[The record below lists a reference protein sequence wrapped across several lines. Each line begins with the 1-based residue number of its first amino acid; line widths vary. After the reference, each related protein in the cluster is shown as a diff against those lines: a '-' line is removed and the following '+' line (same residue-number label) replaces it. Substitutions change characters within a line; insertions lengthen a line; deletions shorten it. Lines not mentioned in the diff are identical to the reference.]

1 MSNDKYVDDE
11 RFDGLYLNVA
21 ENARGIEPLLDTVF
35 SFLRRK
41 TDFFE
46 GPQGNIDGTATAIKK
61 VNQVVEKHAK
71 LFQEEQDRKAAA
83 AAAKKKKKEEAEAKK
98 LAEKAAKFDNPMQAA
113 KFAAQKAAKGESEV
127 VEMGKDGEFDIDF
140 KSPAAASPPAPAPA
154 PAAAEPTKTEEKKKE
169 EEDDDT
175 PGLGNGGTEPGKYVW
190 TQTLAEVSVTVPLPD
205 NTRGKDLS
213 VTIARTS
220 LKVGMKKDKGEWII
234 NAPLTKPAIVD
245 DSFWTVEDGN
255 RLVIN
260 LQKSNQME
268 WWDSVC
274 EGHKKIDVKKI
285 SPENSSLGDLDG
297 ETRKTVEKMM
307 FDQRQKAM
315 GLPTSD
321 EQTKL
326 DAIEGFKKAHPEMDF
341 SNAKMNM

>member
-1 MSNDKYVDDE
+1 M
-11 RFDGLYLNVA
+11 
-21 ENARGIEPLLDTVF
+21 
-35 SFLRRK
+35 
-41 TDFFE
+41 
-46 GPQGNIDGTATAIKK
+46 
-61 VNQVVEKHAK
+61 
-71 LFQEEQDRKAAA
+71 
-83 AAAKKKKKEEAEAKK
+83 
-98 LAEKAAKFDNPMQAA
+98 
-113 KFAAQKAAKGESEV
+113 
-127 VEMGKDGEFDIDF
+127 
-140 KSPAAASPPAPAPA
+140 
-154 PAAAEPTKTEEKKKE
+154 
-169 EEDDDT
+169 
-175 PGLGNGGTEPGKYVW
+175 GNGGTEPGKYVW

-205 NTRGKDLS
+205 NTRGKDLN

-220 LKVGMKKDKGEWII
+220 LKVGLKKDKGEWII
-234 NAPLTKPAIVD
+234 NAPLTKTAIVD

-274 EGHKKIDVKKI
+274 QGHKKIDIKKI

-307 FDQRQKAM
+307 FDQRQKTM

-326 DAIEGFKKAHPEMDF
+326 DALDNFKKAHPEMDF
-341 SNAKMNM
+341 SKAKFNM

>member
-1 MSNDKYVDDE
+1 M
-11 RFDGLYLNVA
+11 
-21 ENARGIEPLLDTVF
+21 
-35 SFLRRK
+35 RRK
-41 TDFFE
+41 TDFFS
-46 GPQGNIDGTATAIKK
+46 GPPGAENGAAAAIAK
-61 VNQVVEKHAK
+61 VNQVLEKHAK
-71 LFQEEQDRKAAA
+71 MHQEEQDKKAAA
-83 AAAKKKKKEEAEAKK
+83 AGAKKKKKEEAEAKK
-98 LAEKAAKFDNPMQAA
+98 QAEREAKKENPFQLLAAATRKAAEDA
-113 KFAAQKAAKGESEV
+113 KQPAKVQEV
-127 VEMGKDGEFDIDF
+127 IEIGNDGGFDI
-140 KSPAAASPPAPAPA
+140 SSSSSSAPA
-154 PAAAEPTKTEEKKKE
+154 PAAAKPQSSEAAEPKEAAPAAKAEEKK
-169 EEDDDT
+169 EEDDDK

-190 TQTLAEVSVTVPLPD
+190 TQTLSEVNVTVPLPE
-205 NTRGKDLS
+205 NTRGKDLN

-220 LKVGMKKDKGEWII
+220 LKVGMKKDKGEFII
-234 NAPLTKPAIVD
+234 NAPMTKPVIVD

-274 EGHKKIDVKKI
+274 QGHKAIDIKKI
-285 SPENSSLGDLDG
+285 NPENSSLGDLDG

-315 GLPTSD
+315 GLPSSD

-341 SNAKMNM
+341 SNAKMNMS

>member
-1 MSNDKYVDDE
+1 M
-11 RFDGLYLNVA
+11 
-21 ENARGIEPLLDTVF
+21 
-35 SFLRRK
+35 RRK
-41 TDFFE
+41 TDFFN
-46 GPQGNIDGTATAIKK
+46 GPPGSLDGTAAAIKK
-61 VNQVVEKHAK
+61 VNDVLEKHAK
-71 LFQEEQDRKAAA
+71 LYQEEQDRKKAAA
-83 AAAKKKKKEEAEAKK
+83 EAKKKKKEEAAAKKAAELEAKK
-98 LAEKAAKFDNPMQAA
+98 VNPIQLLSAATKKAAEVAKNPDAKPEVIELVDGGFDISSSSAPEPAA
-113 KFAAQKAAKGESEV
+113 KPQSSE
-127 VEMGKDGEFDIDF
+127 
-140 KSPAAASPPAPAPA
+140 PPKEA
-154 PAAAEPTKTEEKKKE
+154 EEKK

-175 PGLGNGGTEPGKYVW
+175 PRVGNGGVEPGKYVW
-190 TQTLAEVSVTVPLPD
+190 TQTLAEVSISVPLPD
-205 NTRGKDLS
+205 NTRGKDLN
-213 VTIARTS
+213 VIIARSS
-220 LKVGMKKDKGEWII
+220 LKVGMKKDKDEWII
-234 NAPLTKPAIVD
+234 NAPLTKTVIVD

-285 SPENSSLGDLDG
+285 TPENSSLSDLDG

-326 DAIEGFKKAHPEMDF
+326 DAIKNFQKAHPELDF
-341 SNAKMNM
+341 SNAKINM